1 MTLIAEIR
9 QSRTISLP
17 QLQTLLETSDTA
29 LLEKLRLTARQQA
42 DEIYGHAIYVRGL
55 IEFSNI
61 CRNNCYYCGIRAGN
75 SKAVRYRLDK
85 EQIMQCTHTGHRLGF
100 RTFVLQGG
108 EDPHYTDEVLCN
120 IVSSIK
126 HAYPDSAVTLSV
138 GERSRES
145 YQRLREAGT
154 DRYLLRHETA
164 TDEHYRLLHPDSM
177 SLTHRKECLF
187 ALRDLGYQVGT
198 GFMVG
203 SPFQTIEHLFA
214 DLRFLQELQ
223 PAMIGIGPFIHHHD
237 TPFADQ
243 PNGSTDRCLR
253 LISLLRLL
261 FPAALI
267 PATTALGT
275 ADPMGREKGILHG
288 ANVLMPNLSPSAV
301 RKQYSL
307 YDNKICTGDEAA
319 ECHACLSRR
328 IKAIGYEIVTN
339 RGDSKSI

>member
-164 TDEHYRLLHPDSM
+164 TESHYRMLHPDSM
-177 SLTHRKECLF
+177 SLSHRKECLF
-187 ALRDLGYQVGT
+187 ALRELGYQVGS

-203 SPFQTIEHLFA
+203 SPFQTIEHLYA
-214 DLRFLQELQ
+214 DLLFLQELQ
-223 PAMIGIGPFIHHHD
+223 PAMIGIGPFLHHHD

-243 PNGSTDRCLR
+243 PDGSSKRCLR
-253 LISLLRLL
+253 LIALLRLL
-261 FPAALI
+261 FPTALI

-319 ECHACLSRR
+319 ECHACLSHR
-328 IKAIGYEIVTN
+328 INRIGYRLVID
-339 RGDSKSI
+339 RGDYKA